1 MAFVT
6 PTAQNNVPATNG
18 TGAKERAPKTTQAYV
33 NFYLPLK
40 DGTRLKL
47 FSDLTLRLYAE
58 KRADVKLI
66 ELVKAGIIPT
76 THVNGMFEL
85 EISIA
90 RDENEDI
97 EFDI

>member
-1 MAFVT
+1 MH
-6 PTAQNNVPATNG
+6 
-18 TGAKERAPKTTQAYV
+18 
-33 NFYLPLK
+33 
-40 DGTRLKL
+40 
-47 FSDLTLRLYAE
+47 SDLTLRLYAE

-66 ELVKAGIIPT
+66 ELVKAGAIPS

-97 EFDI
+97 EFDF

>member
-1 MAFVT
+1 MFVN
-6 PTAQNNVPATNG
+6 PTTTAAPQTPAT
-18 TGAKERAPKTTQAYV
+18 KDKAPKTTIGYV
-33 NFYLPLK
+33 NHYIRLK
-40 DGTRLKL
+40 DGSRIKMH
-47 FSDLTLRLYAE
+47 SDLTLRLYAE

>member
-1 MAFVT
+1 MFVN
-6 PTAQNNVPATNG
+6 PTTTAVSQPAATK
-18 TGAKERAPKTTQAYV
+18 ADKAPKTTIGYV
-33 NFYLPLK
+33 NHYIRLK
-40 DGTRLKL
+40 DGSRIKMH
-47 FSDLTLRLYAE
+47 SDLTLRLYAE

-66 ELVKAGIIPT
+66 ELVKAGAIPS

-97 EFDI
+97 EFDF